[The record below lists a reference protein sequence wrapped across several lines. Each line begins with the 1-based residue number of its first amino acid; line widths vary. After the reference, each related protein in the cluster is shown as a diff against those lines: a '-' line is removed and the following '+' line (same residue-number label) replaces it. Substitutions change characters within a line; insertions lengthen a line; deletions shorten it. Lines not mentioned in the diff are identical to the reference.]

1 MVSCLGDLH
10 NHGISSLLFC
20 VASGSVV
27 GPEKMQHILDKNQ
40 DMYNAF
46 IKAIEELRILQKNLI
61 NTEVSIGNEIIYS
74 NEY

>member
-1 MVSCLGDLH
+1 M
-10 NHGISSLLFC
+10 
-20 VASGSVV
+20 

-61 NTEVSIGNEIIYS
+61 NTEVPIDKR
-74 NEY
+74 